1 MTPGGTPFA
10 PPPDAPPCEDLTP
23 DPDGGKVTPVSTTT
37 RNAYRPTYAPPAG
50 SVDLT
55 TTSVCSCGQ
64 RVTLEGLFSHECAD
78 DSRLRRA
85 PTVGVATGPADSLDV
100 PEWRGGAGGHSPRR
114 RPATLG
120 VANRYPGS
128 CVACGEH
135 VAQGAGV
142 ARRDA
147 AGSWLLLC
155 ARDARDTDGTPAKP
169 AADCRPNRYAGP
181 CRHCGGHIPANGGL
195 LCKVDGAWAVEHP
208 DGACNAAE
216 AHTAANAA
224 TSAPVVDVPA
234 GHYAVQSTGANDL
247 AFYRVDR
254 PTEGNY
260 AGRTFVKLI
269 VGGHPDRNVP
279 RNQVAGILARIAAD
293 PREASRRYAAEIRR
307 CARCNHSL
315 TDEASRR
322 DADVNGGY
330 GPECRKLV

>member
-1 MTPGGTPFA
+1 
-10 PPPDAPPCEDLTP
+10 
-23 DPDGGKVTPVSTTT
+23 VSTTT

-85 PTVGVATGPADSLDV
+85 PIAGVATGPADSLDV

-135 VAQGAGV
+135 VAQGAGI

-155 ARDARDTDGTPAKP
+155 TRDARDTEGTPAPP
-169 AADCRPNRYAGP
+169 AASVPPPPCRPNRYPGD
-181 CRHCGGHIPANGGL
+181 CRFCGGHVPAGEGL
-195 LCKVDGAWAVEHP
+195 LCGGPGDWSVQHP

-224 TSAPVVDVPA
+224 TSAPAVDVPA
-234 GHYAVQSTGANDL
+234 GHYAIDSTGANDL

-254 PTEGNY
+254 PTTGDY

-269 VGGHPDRNVP
+269 VGGHPDRNV
-279 RNQVAGILARIAAD
+279 RRDHVAGILARIAAD
-293 PREASRRYAAEIRR
+293 PAGAAQRYGTELGQ
-307 CARCNHSL
+307 CSSCNRHL
-315 TDEASRR
+315 TDELSRQL
-322 DADVNGGY
+322 GI
-330 GPECRKLV
+330 GPECRKRA